1 LKKLTLYAFLFFSI
15 TIGFAQKREKDS
27 LKGEEKFDKERNFIA
42 IPTVTY
48 NNSFGAMF
56 GGMASYFYH
65 LNENDTISP
74 LSSSGLVATYTSNK
88 SWFLIVPNSLYFKE
102 DKYRAKLVGG
112 LGSIEFQTFV
122 DWSDIIGNLPPA
134 ILPPNLDGTFI
145 DFNTTF
151 AFLYSE
157 FVIKVYK
164 DYYVG
169 GNFLISNTK
178 TIFDLPTNPEDEQ
191 TLLGF
196 GFNFEKDSRNNQF
209 APTLGN
215 NGKLFTN
222 HFLKSF
228 GSTSN
233 YSNFNFQFNQYYPLK
248 EKNTLM
254 WRLYAQVASGDV
266 PFSGQ
271 NVVGSDDLRG
281 YSNGKN
287 RANQVY
293 DAQAEYRHWLN
304 EKWGFVAFGGIATA
318 VNNFSDFSFNKLLPA
333 AGAGIRFAALP
344 KSNINIGIDAAVGK
358 EDWGVYFRIGE
369 AFIR

>member
-1 LKKLTLYAFLFFSI
+1 MKNISLLILVFFSCAL
-15 TIGFAQKREKDS
+15 GFTQERNTDS
-27 LKGEEKFDKERNFIA
+27 LQKANDIGKRKSFIA
-42 IPTVTY
+42 IPTLTY
-48 NNSFGAMF
+48 NTSFGVMF

-65 LNENDTISP
+65 LNKKDTISP
-74 LSSSGLVATYTSNK
+74 LSSSGLIATYTSNK
-88 SWFLIVPNSLYFKE
+88 SWFLILPNTFYFKE

-122 DWSDIIGNLPPA
+122 DWNDVIGELPPG
-134 ILPPNLDGTFI
+134 ILPPNLDGAFV
-145 DFNTTF
+145 DFNNVF
-151 AFLYSE
+151 AFLYAQ
-157 FVIKVYK
+157 FIAKVYK

-169 GNFLISNTK
+169 ANLLVSNTK
-178 TIFDLPTNPEDEQ
+178 TTFDLPTNPEDDQ
-191 TLLGF
+191 TLFGF
-196 GFNFEKDSRNNQF
+196 GLTVEKDSRNSQF
-209 APTLGN
+209 TPTSGN
-215 NGKLFTN
+215 NGKLVTN
-222 HFLKSF
+222 HFLERL

-248 EKNTLM
+248 DKNTIM
-254 WRLYAQVASGDV
+254 WRLYAQVATGDV

-271 NVVGSDDLRG
+271 NVVGRDDLRG

-293 DAQAEYRHWLN
+293 DAQTEYRHWLN
-304 EKWGFVAFGGIATA
+304 DKWGFVAFGGIATA
-318 VNNFSDFSFNKLLPA
+318 VNNFGDLSFNNLLPA

>member
-1 LKKLTLYAFLFFSI
+1 MKNLTLCTFLFFSI
-15 TIGFAQKREKDS
+15 VFGFAQEIEKDS
-27 LKGEEKFDKERNFIA
+27 LGGAENLDRKRNFIA
-42 IPTVTY
+42 LPTITY

-65 LNENDTISP
+65 LNQNDSISP
-74 LSSSGLVATYTSNK
+74 LSSSGLIATYTSNK
-88 SWFLIVPNSLYFKE
+88 SWFLIAPNSFYFKE
-102 DKYRAKLVGG
+102 DKFRAKLIGG
-112 LGSIEFQTFV
+112 VGSIEFQTFV
-122 DWSDIIGNLPPA
+122 DWSDIIGELPPG
-134 ILPPNLDGTFI
+134 ILPPDLNGTFV
-145 DFNTTF
+145 DFNNVF

-157 FVIKVYK
+157 FVVNVYK

-169 GNFLISNTK
+169 GNFLVSNTK
-178 TIFDLPTNPEDEQ
+178 TTFDLPTNPKDDQ

-196 GFNFEKDSRNNQF
+196 GFNIEKDSRNNQF
-209 APTLGN
+209 APVSGN
-215 NGKLFTN
+215 NGKLVTN
-222 HFLKSF
+222 HFLENL
-228 GSTSN
+228 GSTSS

-248 EKNTLM
+248 EKNTIM
-254 WRLYAQVASGDV
+254 WRLNAQVASGDV

-271 NVVGSDDLRG
+271 NVVGRDDLRG

-293 DAQAEYRHWLN
+293 DAQTEYRHWLN
-304 EKWGFVAFGGIATA
+304 SKWGFVAFGGVATA
-318 VNNFSDFSFNKLLPA
+318 VNNLGDLSFNGLLPA

-344 KSNINIGIDAAVGK
+344 KSNINIGIDAAIGK